1 MAQRLIPPHRQT
13 FMGLDNAQL
22 IRLFDILLCVLILP
36 WLIPIL
42 LVVSAAVKLTSPGPV
57 FFRSKRV
64 GKNEQLFAIYKFR
77 TMYDGANRKGPAI
90 TVKDDPRITP
100 VGGWLRRH
108 KLDELPQLINVLKGD
123 MSLIGP
129 RPLLMDYLPLYNET
143 QLKRHSVKPG
153 LTGWAQ
159 INGGND
165 LL

>member
-77 TMYDGANRKGPAI
+77 TMVRIEKG
-90 TVKDDPRITP
+90 
-100 VGGWLRRH
+100 L
-108 KLDELPQLINVLKGD
+108 
-123 MSLIGP
+123 
-129 RPLLMDYLPLYNET
+129 PLLSKMIRAL
-143 QLKRHSVKPG
+143 QQSVVG
-153 LTGWAQ
+153 CAA
-159 INGGND
+159 INSMNCPN
-165 LL
+165 